1 MFLLSDIVTV
11 SPPSV
16 PPDCLWLVC
25 FVLMTGLIV
34 DGCLGGVVAVVVV
47 VRIFFLVVVIGAAAS
62 LVVAAA
68 CLVVAAA
75 CLVVAAATV
84 GVVRVMTGGRLLARR
99 KSKLVCLRMIF
110 HFEIIEIFPISST

>member
-75 CLVVAAATV
+75 TV